1 MKANGLIKL
10 LIVALITLGMTVPAH
25 ADDQK
30 NSRKPKKSVT
40 LTIDTPM
47 IDFVSKIYGDQFSYD
62 DAYRVQRFLEEVDH
76 ITISFKDED
85 DLDYVLVFKELDDQQ
100 LEQWMFDAGYLS
112 TEPQSTPVEAWMQ
125 NPRYLQ

>member
-25 ADDQK
+25 ADDLK
-30 NSRKPKKSVT
+30 NFRKPKKSVT

-85 DLDYVLVFKELDDQQ
+85 DLDYVLVFI
-100 LEQWMFDAGYLS
+100 
-112 TEPQSTPVEAWMQ
+112 PQHGAPIDSG
-125 NPRYLQ
+125 